1 MRVLIKARRFAAWSE
16 RKEYQ
21 RVCRL
26 PVVGCPSVPETV
38 TPNWERVSL
47 WAYSFAPFVF
57 AFSSYV
63 VAALVFHRL
72 RNDAAQ
78 MALHVLLAKAKSQ
91 SRSNEAQ

>member
-1 MRVLIKARRFAAWSE
+1 
-16 RKEYQ
+16 
-21 RVCRL
+21 
-26 PVVGCPSVPETV
+26 
-38 TPNWERVSL
+38 VSL

-57 AFSSYV
+57 AFPSYV